1 MERAGAA
8 TYRPRHKRPAR
19 DDSMRL
25 HRERHSATG
34 GNRFVLGVG
43 CLTLVSFVLGYAWAA
58 GWVGEMWTVEA
69 SVTHCL
75 LGAGTLGVSAALGVW
90 MLS

>member
-1 MERAGAA
+1 
-8 TYRPRHKRPAR
+8 
-19 DDSMRL
+19 MRL
-25 HRERHSATG
+25 HREGHSAIG

-75 LGAGTLGVSAALGVW
+75 LGAGTLGVAAALGVW
-90 MLS
+90 MLR

>member
-1 MERAGAA
+1 MGRERAA
-8 TYRPRHKRPAR
+8 THRPRHKPPAR